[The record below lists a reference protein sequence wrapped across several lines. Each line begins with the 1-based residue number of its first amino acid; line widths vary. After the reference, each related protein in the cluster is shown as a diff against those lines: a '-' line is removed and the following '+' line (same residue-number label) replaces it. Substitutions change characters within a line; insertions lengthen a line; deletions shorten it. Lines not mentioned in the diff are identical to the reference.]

1 MSHYRYS
8 YNPPTRYG
16 NQHFPNQ
23 RMVYQGFYDR
33 NIMAMASAEYAYYDF
48 GKKQVEFSNGEF
60 VDNKIIFQGFTLG
73 LSWKF

>member
-1 MSHYRYS
+1 
-8 YNPPTRYG
+8 
-16 NQHFPNQ
+16 
-23 RMVYQGFYDR
+23 MVYQGFYDR

-48 GKKQVEFSNGEF
+48 GKKQVEFSDGEL